1 LDCMSGPATN
11 SDRGTDADALSHL
24 LCGHP
29 TSAAMWRSQC
39 HAPNAS
45 APPKGPRFGKVG
57 GLTGTHHTVCTAQS
71 GRPVWAPAN
80 YVPQTAAVQRAVL
93 KCHLH
98 LGARLVAAHL
108 AAACSG
114 VAPMGADRGGGAPG
128 SQPGGTIARRRRRMT
143 RDTPVTVSPFDA
155 LAALAVTGVA
165 RATTAPSRV
174 WSGSNNL
181 PVVASCLLLVPVF
194 VCLSL

>member
-1 LDCMSGPATN
+1 MTN
-11 SDRGTDADALSHL
+11 ADALSHL
-24 LCGHP
+24 FCGHP
-29 TSAAMWRSQC
+29 TSAAMWRSRC
-39 HAPNAS
+39 RALNAR
-45 APPKGPRFGKVG
+45 ALPKSPRLGKAG

-80 YVPQTAAVQRAVL
+80 YVPQTAAAQRAVL
-93 KCHLH
+93 KCNLH
-98 LGARLVAAHL
+98 LGARLVSAHP
-108 AAACSG
+108 AAACAD
-114 VAPMGADRGGGAPG
+114 VAPKGADSGGGAPG
-128 SQPGGTIARRRRRMT
+128 SQPDGTIARRRRRLT
-143 RDTPVTVSPFDA
+143 RHTPVAVPPFDA

-174 WSGSNNL
+174 WSGFNNL